1 MDIAEAQR
9 FLSMHHRGVLATRRR
24 NGGLQMSPV
33 SPGIDDEGRV
43 LISSRETAYKIINLR
58 RDPRASLC
66 IFTDAF
72 HGSQWIQING
82 RADILSLAEAMEP
95 LIAWHRQIKGEH
107 DDWSDYRRTM
117 EKQRR
122 VALRIVIESAGP
134 DKKG

>member
-1 MDIAEAQR
+1 MDIAEAR
-9 FLSMHHRGVLATRRR
+9 KFLSQHHRGVLVTRKRD
-24 NGGLQMSPV
+24 GGLQMSPV
-33 SPGIDDEGRV
+33 SPGIDDDGRV
-43 LISSRETAYKIINLR
+43 LITSRETAFKIKNLR

-66 IFTDAF
+66 VFTDAF

-82 RADILSLAEAMEP
+82 RADILSLPEAMEP
-95 LIAWHRQIKGEH
+95 LIRWHKQVKGEH
-107 DDWSDYRRTM
+107 PDWSEYRRTM

>member
-9 FLSMHHRGVLATRRR
+9 FLSAHHRGVLVTRKRD
-24 NGGLQMSPV
+24 GGLQMSPV

-43 LISSRETAYKIINLR
+43 LITSRETAYKIKNLR

-82 RADILSLAEAMEP
+82 RADILSLPEAMAP

-107 DDWSDYRRTM
+107 ADWSDYRRTM